1 MPSPKKINVALW
13 TAQTLLAAVFLF
25 AGGMKLIMP
34 AAELAKVS
42 PLPVWFI
49 QFIGVAEVLGGLGM
63 ILPGVTRIRTG
74 LTALAAS
81 GLVIIMIGAV
91 VVTIATTS
99 AVQAVLPFVVG
110 VVAVAVAYGRWRV
123 VPISGASRR
132 LVWGAVR

>member
-1 MPSPKKINVALW
+1 MPSPKKLNVALW

-25 AGGMKLIMP
+25 AGGMKLLMP

-49 QFIGVAEVLGGLGM
+49 QFIGVAEVLGGLGL
-63 ILPGVTRIRTG
+63 ILPGLTRIRTG

-91 VVTIATTS
+91 VVTIATMS

-110 VVAVAVAYGRWRV
+110 VVAVVVAYGRWRV
-123 VPISGASRR
+123 VPISVGARR
-132 LVWGAVR
+132 